1 MSSSA
6 ATLAGAPT
14 AIAAALPVSATT
26 AHASPAP
33 VPAPAASLADAVRP
47 VPTGPLDAVALRAR
61 LHTFGIDEKAAWRDL
76 LPMWG
81 VEGYS
86 GDPCAAAARRQ
97 IRCSKFSATLPM
109 LRSLARPGLV
119 WLRDDTGRSATAL
132 LVGLNET
139 RATLRAGDETLAVQT
154 AALAKVW
161 RGEFA
166 TAWRLPPGYVTAVA
180 EGASGPIVDR
190 LATQIAGF
198 AGEPAPA
205 PGQTMDAELLAK
217 VGKFQ
222 AAHGLPSVG
231 KAGPT
236 TFMQLN
242 RVIGIDEPRLAV
254 DAPH

>member
-1 MSSSA
+1 MSRARRPSPQRRSA
-6 ATLAGAPT
+6 DRRRRGRAPS
-14 AIAAALPVSATT
+14 AHAAPSRRAAA
-26 AHASPAP
+26 
-33 VPAPAASLADAVRP
+33 PAPAAEVARS
-47 VPTGPLDAVALRAR
+47 VPAGPLDASALQAR
-61 LHTFGIDEKAAWRDL
+61 LQTFGVDEKTAWREL

-81 VEGYS
+81 IDGYS
-86 GDPCAAAARRQ
+86 GDPCTAAARHQ
-97 IRCSKFSATLPM
+97 VRCSRFGATLPM
-109 LRSLARPGLV
+109 VRSLARPGLV
-119 WLRDDTGRSATAL
+119 WLRNDTGRSTTAL
-132 LVGLNET
+132 LVGLNDK

-161 RGEFA
+161 RGDFA

-180 EGASGPIVDR
+180 AGASGPLVDR
-190 LATQIAGF
+190 LATQMASF

-217 VGKFQ
+217 VSKFQ
-222 AAHGLPSVG
+222 AAHGLPAVG